1 MTLDYDS
8 FLKWALIKEPS
19 LALEEETIKDPL
31 PDGFYKD
38 KDINKNK
45 GISDYTY
52 QQTALGF
59 EEALNRC
66 ASLKRYMRNYNYINL
81 IFNYALHIAI
91 VSSSFEVKLV
101 QEEGEEKPTLWN
113 EPTEALQKLYYR
125 YSVYDST
132 VGIINSSSSGG
143 SSASS
148 FSSSSY
154 AISSIFL
161 IAVLMSSSLAPAD
174 FIMPATSSIN
184 FLLSSSLL

>member
-148 FSSSSY
+148 SLPKSVMEGDLETSY
-154 AISSIFL
+154 
-161 IAVLMSSSLAPAD
+161 LMSTPYGMQAEMY
-174 FIMPATSSIN
+174 FEQIN
-184 FLLSSSLL
+184 GLII